1 MLAFGSNFDT
11 EGLYSFRK
19 LSWPATFTGTSLLQ
33 LAEEDF
39 FQCGSK
45 EAFQDMFRTE
55 GKPWASLKD
64 LAAAHSY
71 FEEIK
76 KTGVLGIFPFGLQAN
91 ALQVRVSRWGV
102 CGEIDNTWVAF
113 YIAV

>member
-19 LSWPATFTGTSLLQ
+19 LCWPASFTGTSLLQ
-33 LAEEDF
+33 LADEEF

-55 GKPWASLKD
+55 GKPWACLKD

-71 FEEIK
+71 FKEIK
-76 KTGVLGIFPFGLQAN
+76 GTGVLGIFPFGQQAN
-91 ALQVRVSRWGV
+91 TLQVSVIG
-102 CGEIDNTWVAF
+102 
-113 YIAV
+113 